1 MSRLSAVRQWR
12 PREVSQVAQTAQNML
27 PAVDLWQV
35 IEQFRAGLREAFASD
50 FRGLVLYGSY
60 ARGEEIEGSDIDLI
74 VLFKDA
80 ETAAASDSTVGDL
93 AHRILV
99 ESDALVSPMPM
110 SERKYQMGRSPFFL
124 NVKREG
130 IFVLSEEAAEL
141 STEIESLMGG
151 ADESLEAAGELLDN
165 QHFGFSASRAYYAM
179 FYAASAAL
187 LTKGLTFSRHS
198 GVVSAFGHHFA
209 RAGILPQELHTTF
222 REALTLRHLGD
233 YSMEPFAESTA
244 AGQLE
249 NARRFVEAV
258 RGYLAEAV

>member
-1 MSRLSAVRQWR
+1 MT
-12 PREVSQVAQTAQNML
+12 QTAQHTL
-27 PAVDLWQV
+27 PAVDLWRV
-35 IEQFRAGLREAFASD
+35 IEEFRAGLREAFASD

-60 ARGEEIEGSDIDLI
+60 ARGEETEGSDIDLI

-80 ETAAASDSTVGDL
+80 ETAAASGSKVSGL

-110 SERKYQMGRSPFFL
+110 SERNYQMGRSPFFL

-141 STEIESLMGG
+141 STEIDRLMNAAEDSITG
-151 ADESLEAAGELLDN
+151 ANVLYQEGL
-165 QHFGFSASRAYYAM
+165 FGFSASRAYYAM

-249 NARRFVEAV
+249 NARRFVDAV

>member
-1 MSRLSAVRQWR
+1 
-12 PREVSQVAQTAQNML
+12 ML
-27 PAVDLWQV
+27 TAVDLWQV

-80 ETAAASDSTVGDL
+80 ETAAASDSTVGEL
-93 AHRILV
+93 AYRALV
-99 ESDALVSPMPM
+99 ESDVLVSPMPM
-110 SERKYQMGRSPFFL
+110 SELKYQMGRSPFFL

-130 IFVLSEEAAEL
+130 IFVLSEEAVEF
-141 STEIESLMGG
+141 STELAKLMNAAEDSIAG
-151 ADESLEAAGELLDN
+151 AKVLHQNG
-165 QHFGFSASRAYYAM
+165 HFGFAASRAYYAM

-249 NARRFVEAV
+249 NARRFVDAV

>member
-1 MSRLSAVRQWR
+1 MRKARWRKLLSICLPPLTYGRSSSSFAQACERRSRPTSGDWCSTAPTLGERRSKVRT
-12 PREVSQVAQTAQNML
+12 S
-27 PAVDLWQV
+27 
-35 IEQFRAGLREAFASD
+35 
-50 FRGLVLYGSY
+50 
-60 ARGEEIEGSDIDLI
+60 DLI

-93 AHRILV
+93 AYRILV
-99 ESDALVSPMPM
+99 ESDALVSPIPM
-110 SERKYQMGRSPFFL
+110 SELKYQMGRSPFFL

-141 STEIESLMGG
+141 STEIERLMDV
-151 ADESLEAAGELLDN
+151 ADESLEAAGELLGN
-165 QHFGFSASRAYYAM
+165 EHFGFAASRACYAM

-198 GVVSAFGHHFA
+198 GVVPAFGHHFA
-209 RAGILPQELHTTF
+209 RADMLPQELHTTF

-233 YSMEPFAESTA
+233 YGTEPFAESTA

-249 NARRFVEAV
+249 NERRFVDAV

>member
-1 MSRLSAVRQWR
+1 M
-12 PREVSQVAQTAQNML
+12 AQTAQNML
-27 PAVDLWQV
+27 TAVDLWQV

-60 ARGEEIEGSDIDLI
+60 ARGEETEGSDIDLI

-80 ETAAASDSTVGDL
+80 ETATASDSTVGDL
-93 AHRILV
+93 AYRILV
-99 ESDALVSPMPM
+99 KSDALVSPMPM
-110 SERKYQMGRSPFFL
+110 SELKYQMGRSPFFL

-130 IFVLSEEAAEL
+130 IFVLSEETAEL
-141 STEIESLMGG
+141 STEIERLMDV
-151 ADESLEAAGELLDN
+151 ADESLEAAGELLGN
-165 QHFGFSASRAYYAM
+165 EHFGFAASRAYYAM

-198 GVVSAFGHHFA
+198 GVVSEFGHHFA
-209 RAGILPQELHTTF
+209 RAGMLPQELHTTF

-233 YSMEPFAESTA
+233 YGTEPFAESTA

-249 NARRFVEAV
+249 NARRFVDAV

>member
-1 MSRLSAVRQWR
+1 LSAVRQWR
-12 PREVSQVAQTAQNML
+12 PREESQVTQTAQHTL

-35 IEQFRAGLREAFASD
+35 IEEFRVGLREAFASD

-60 ARGEEIEGSDIDLI
+60 ARGEETEGSDIDLI

-110 SERKYQMGRSPFFL
+110 SERKYQMGRSPFFI

-130 IFVLSEEAAEL
+130 VFILTEEAAEL
-141 STEIESLMGG
+141 SGEIQRLMSEAERSLG
-151 ADESLEAAGELLDN
+151 AAGGLLDDEY
-165 QHFGFSASRAYYAM
+165 FDYATSRAYYAM

-198 GVVSAFGHHFA
+198 GVVSGFGRHFSSA
-209 RAGILPQELHTTF
+209 ELLPRQLHLDF
-222 REALTLRHLGD
+222 DKAQRLRQLGD
-233 YSMEPFAESTA
+233 YSTEPFEQSTA
-244 AGQLE
+244 EEVLRD
-249 NARRFVEAV
+249 ARRFVDAV
-258 RGYLAEAV
+258 RGYLEEVL